1 MSLHPVFALREMGK
15 QFKSHHAMQISS
27 AGDTIEILGKEVNYG
42 AENSYNVVDWEE
54 NSKQGCLCPWLNEKM
69 RRKVLKEKISRK
81 K

>member
-42 AENSYNVVDWEE
+42 AENSYNVVDWKRIASRDACAPDLMRKWEE
-54 NSKQGCLCPWLNEKM
+54 KF
-69 RRKVLKEKISRK
+69 
-81 K
+81 

>member
-42 AENSYNVVDWEE
+42 AENSYNVVD
-54 NSKQGCLCPWLNEKM
+54 
-69 RRKVLKEKISRK
+69 
-81 K
+81 